1 MREIRACDNLETVAE
16 KVSAKEYGPSV
27 DDDDYQEADNN
38 GLSQTPTLERQVYGK
53 MADLQLDDGSVR
65 FIGGTSHLLH
75 VDEDQES
82 DDADDYIQQDVSTFT
97 AFVHSLDCRAD
108 RGMSRCSIPWL
119 LGRESRMTRSLCC
132 IS

>member
-1 MREIRACDNLETVAE
+1 VREIRACDNLDTVAA

-27 DDDDYQEADNN
+27 DDDDGQEADEDS
-38 GLSQTPTLERQVYGK
+38 LSQTPTLERQVYGK

-82 DDADDYIQQDVSTFT
+82 DDADDYIQQDVSAFT
-97 AFVHSLDCRAD
+97 SLDGPLSQRAD
-108 RGMSRCSIPWL
+108 RGMSRCRIPWP
-119 LGRESRMTRSLCC
+119 LGPESPTTRSLFCTF
-132 IS
+132 